1 MARKT
6 GGDSSDGFHDIIGV
20 SLLALALLL
29 IVAQFS
35 FDSHDLRFLHD
46 PPNKPAHNWIGP
58 LGAYLA
64 YFFFFLLGL
73 AAYVLPFV
81 LGLFGAA
88 YLFNFFGYLRRGLW
102 WSELWAGVLLLSAT
116 GLMHIMFLG
125 RSLLGWTE
133 STGVLSGYFPG
144 TTLASRVLLLNP
156 T

>member
-20 SLLALALLL
+20 ALLALALLL

-35 FDSHDLRFLHD
+35 FDRGDLGFLHN

-58 LGAYLA
+58 FGAYLA
-64 YFFFFLLGL
+64 YFFFSLLGL

-81 LGLFGAA
+81 LGLFGLA

-102 WSELWAGVLLLSAT
+102 WSELWAGVLLLTTT
-116 GLMHIMFLG
+116 GLLHIMFLG
-125 RSLLGWTE
+125 NGLRSWTVLGALALVATVVPGERLLK
-133 STGVLSGYFPG
+133 
-144 TTLASRVLLLNP
+144 
-156 T
+156 